1 LQFHLAH
8 GKERGG
14 IGGNALQT
22 VLDKFHTYHSF
33 PRQYVPIGFFYQF
46 PELIDSL
53 VGLPIGCQTL
63 FGVPLGDFTLFSC
76 GNGGAL
82 SVYGDTAENGGVA
95 VCFCLLSVNIE
106 QYLEC
111 TSHNARLLYG

>member
-1 LQFHLAH
+1 LQA
-8 GKERGG
+8 
-14 IGGNALQT
+14 
-22 VLDKFHTYHSF
+22 VLDKFGTYYSV
-33 PRQYVPIGFFYQF
+33 PNKNIPIGFLYQF
-46 PELIDSL
+46 SELIDSL

-63 FGVPLGDFTLFSC
+63 FGVPLGGLALFVC
-76 GNGGAL
+76 GNGCVL